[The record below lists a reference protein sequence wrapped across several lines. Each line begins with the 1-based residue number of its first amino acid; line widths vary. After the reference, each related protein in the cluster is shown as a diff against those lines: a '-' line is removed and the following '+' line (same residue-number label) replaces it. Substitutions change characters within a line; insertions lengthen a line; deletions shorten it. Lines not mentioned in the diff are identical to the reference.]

1 MSSGAG
7 EVLADERREEDGDMY
22 ARRRA
27 KDLLSSGGGVGDRER
42 IERSE
47 SEISV
52 KGELGS
58 LFSVL

>member
-1 MSSGAG
+1 M
-7 EVLADERREEDGDMY
+7 
-22 ARRRA
+22 
-27 KDLLSSGGGVGDRER
+27 GDRER

-58 LFSVL
+58 LFSVLYAIVKAREVKDNRQRQPWIVRKAQR